1 MGECWAGVKIDRI
14 LYLSDSELYWT
25 GSFTGKILTRQKMA
39 SNNVIN
45 TELVGSIVC
54 GLKVIS
60 RLISENIFY
69 LVFRQKECTNIIK
82 SIFSNKI
89 F

>member
-1 MGECWAGVKIDRI
+1 MGECWAGVKTDLSCNSSSVTLTPLKQTEFFI
-14 LYLSDSELYWT
+14 SDSEQYWT

-54 GLKVIS
+54 G
-60 RLISENIFY
+60 
-69 LVFRQKECTNIIK
+69 
-82 SIFSNKI
+82 
-89 F
+89 